1 MGHFSFTCSISGLAI
16 TGGTPVR
23 CLLLTSSPYSDDDT
37 RNSWVVRTPPIR
49 AKYNE
54 YGSIEDINKEDE
66 FTANLWLRGLREDIV
81 EKGMGDNQCHDVP
94 TSKDMT
100 FDQLLEALWERRVEV
115 MQDVRHFWRR
125 PMLKDDLV
133 RIGDDDIEPTE
144 PLDRSAPMYKRIER
158 LLKARD
164 KRYVVDEPVPN
175 LVRVRFGQHL
185 RGEEHRKGLE
195 HAKHAVQQENF
206 VAVIAAGSGRYA
218 DHADLLVMNPP
229 SEDQHFK
236 GAHWDMASGQK
247 SADDKRM
254 SIRLAMVRED
264 VWQALI
270 TYPQSKGVYI
280 DCTTCGQQ
288 SFYHEK
294 NRECPNKSI
303 NKKPLKPHKK
313 GSTYTHG
320 PVFSAEVEH
329 LVLTREYGETVWYGL
344 DAFKVGVRSAWKKIR
359 DYFDK
364 QDRRSR
370 GETVEEDEDEDENET
385 PSGRRSMDKL
395 MRKIEAARKKEDE
408 RIAALPE
415 AERLALEAT
424 RKAEREAWEAR
435 EKERRDNPI
444 FGDYLI
450 TDGIVPR
457 GDDLGSWAFHSELPG
472 VLGIP
477 DHLSMCLADKLEV
490 PERVIDSLAEL
501 MAVRYAMGAVGAVWK
516 PASSTGPQDPEWA
529 EYVRFNETLVQI
541 SKKEARRR
549 EEKEPLPVT
558 LGEAFK
564 RFAPPPKTA
573 VKPSKKVKKKR

>member
-1 MGHFSFTCSISGLAI
+1 MGHFSFTCSVSGLAI

-23 CLLLTSSPYSDDDT
+23 CLLLTSSPYSDDDS

-66 FTANLWLRGLREDIV
+66 FTANLWLRGLREDLV
-81 EKGMGDNQCHDVP
+81 EKGTGDNQCHDVP

-125 PMLKDDLV
+125 PMTKADLV

-144 PLDRSAPMYKRIER
+144 PLDRSAPMFKRIER
-158 LLKARD
+158 LLKSVGEQ
-164 KRYVVDEPVPN
+164 YTVDEPVPN
-175 LVRVRFGQHL
+175 LVRVRFGRYMHGDEHIAGLKKASDHL
-185 RGEEHRKGLE
+185 EQAGF
-195 HAKHAVQQENF
+195 ATV
-206 VAVIAAGSGRYA
+206 VAAGSGNYA
-218 DHADLLVMNPP
+218 DSAELLVTNRPNK
-229 SEDQHFK
+229 EEHFK
-236 GAHWDMASGQK
+236 GAHWDMATGQK
-247 SADDKRM
+247 GADDKRM
-254 SIRLAMVRED
+254 FIRLAMVRED

-270 TYPQSKGVYI
+270 TYPSSKGVYL

-320 PVFSAEVEH
+320 PVFPTEVEH
-329 LVLTREYGETVWYGL
+329 LVLTREYGETIWYGL
-344 DAFKVGVRSAWKKIR
+344 DAFKVGVRNAWKKVLA
-359 DYFDK
+359 YFDK

-370 GETVEEDEDEDENET
+370 GETVEEDEDEDET
-385 PSGRRSMDKL
+385 PSTRRSMDKF
-395 MRKIEAARKKEDE
+395 MREIEAARKKEDA

-415 AERLALEAT
+415 AERVALEAT
-424 RKAEREAWEAR
+424 RKAERDAWEAR

-457 GDDLGSWAFHSELPG
+457 GDDLGSWAFHSDLPG
-472 VLGIP
+472 VIGIP

-490 PERVIDSLAEL
+490 PLKVIDSIAEL
-501 MAVRYAMGAVGAVWK
+501 MAFRYAMGAVGATWK

-529 EYVRFNETLVQI
+529 FYVRYNETLVQI
-541 SKKEARRR
+541 SKKEAKRR

-558 LGEAFK
+558 LSEAIK
-564 RFAPPPKTA
+564 RFTPKTKKA
-573 VKPSKKVKKKR
+573 VKPIKKKAKKR

>member
-1 MGHFSFTCSISGLAI
+1 MGHFSFTCSVSGLAI

-23 CLLLTSSPYSDDDT
+23 CLLLTSSPYSDDDS

-66 FTANLWLRGLREDIV
+66 FTANLWLRGLREDLV
-81 EKGMGDNQCHDVP
+81 EKGTGDNQCHDVP
-94 TSKDMT
+94 TAKDMT

-125 PMLKDDLV
+125 PLTKSDLV
-133 RIGDDDIEPTE
+133 RIGDDDVEPTE
-144 PLDRSAPMYKRIER
+144 PLDRSAPMFKRIER
-158 LLKARD
+158 LLKGVGEQ
-164 KRYVVDEPVPN
+164 YTVDEPVPN
-175 LVRVRFGQHL
+175 IVRVRFGRYMH
-185 RGEEHRKGLE
+185 GDEHIAGLKKAGDSLE
-195 HAKHAVQQENF
+195 QAGFAT
-206 VAVIAAGSGRYA
+206 VIAAGSGRYA
-218 DHADLLVMNPP
+218 DSAELLVTNRPNK
-229 SEDQHFK
+229 EEHFK

-247 SADDKRM
+247 AADDKRM
-254 SIRLAMVRED
+254 TIRLAMVRED

-270 TYPQSKGVYI
+270 TYPSSKGVYL

-303 NKKPLKPHKK
+303 NKEPLKPHKK

-320 PVFSAEVEH
+320 PVFPAEVEH
-329 LVLTREYGETVWYGL
+329 LALTREYGETVWYGL
-344 DAFKVGVRSAWKKIR
+344 DAFKVGVRKAWNKVL

-364 QDRRSR
+364 QDRRAR
-370 GETVEEDEDEDENET
+370 GETVEEDEDEDET
-385 PSGRRSMDKL
+385 PSARRSMDKF
-395 MRKIEAARKKEDE
+395 MREIEAARKKEDE

-435 EKERRDNPI
+435 EKERLDNPV

-457 GDDLGSWAFHSELPG
+457 GDGSWAFHSDLPG
-472 VLGIP
+472 VIGIP

-490 PERVIDSLAEL
+490 PLKVIDSIAEL
-501 MAVRYAMGAVGAVWK
+501 MAFRYAMGAVGATWK

-529 EYVRFNETLVQI
+529 FYVRYNETLVQI

-558 LGEAFK
+558 LGEALK
-564 RFAPPPKTA
+564 RYTPSPKKA
-573 VKPSKKVKKKR
+573 VKPINKKVNKKR